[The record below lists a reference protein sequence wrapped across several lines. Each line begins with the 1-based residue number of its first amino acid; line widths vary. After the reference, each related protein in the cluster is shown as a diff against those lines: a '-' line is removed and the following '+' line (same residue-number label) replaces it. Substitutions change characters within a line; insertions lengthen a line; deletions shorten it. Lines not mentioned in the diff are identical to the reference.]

1 MAPDLPAPD
10 LPATPDVSPPHQPS
24 PVPTPGPAT
33 TATASTNPPHLRRRS
48 RSSPLP
54 LPLKRLPVTSLG
66 GPSLNDG
73 RTAALTRRTGISPY
87 WRRATDRLFVTSS
100 STRDP
105 LLVLFQGRRRP
116 VTLPSSRL
124 PGQLLRSHRRVCPP
138 HLRSRYR
145 APISR
150 RGISTAG
157 FVVWREP
164 RRRMPTV
171 GLK

>member
-1 MAPDLPAPD
+1 MAPDLPAS
-10 LPATPDVSPPHQPS
+10 PDVSPPHQPS

-33 TATASTNPPHLRRRS
+33 TSHHATASTDPPLRRRS
-48 RSSPLP
+48 RSSPLA

-116 VTLPSSRL
+116 ETLPSSRL